1 MLVGV
6 WVMFFLFLGLPQY
19 LHKILAVI
27 TGVGL
32 IFLGYKSEFET
43 PTNTNSGDV
52 PYEEH
57 KSEVISS
64 PSETAQPQI
73 DTEAKLVAD
82 VSNTQSNITNP
93 NQPLN

>member
-6 WVMFFLFLGLPQY
+6 WVILFLFLGLPQY

-32 IFLGYKSEFET
+32 IFLGYKLGSEA
-43 PTNTNSGDV
+43 PANVDQANS
-52 PYEEH
+52 PFEEH
-57 KSEVISS
+57 KSEVITS
-64 PSETAQPQI
+64 PSETVSVSSENLNVAEPSPQS
-73 DTEAKLVAD
+73 D
-82 VSNTQSNITNP
+82 ITNP